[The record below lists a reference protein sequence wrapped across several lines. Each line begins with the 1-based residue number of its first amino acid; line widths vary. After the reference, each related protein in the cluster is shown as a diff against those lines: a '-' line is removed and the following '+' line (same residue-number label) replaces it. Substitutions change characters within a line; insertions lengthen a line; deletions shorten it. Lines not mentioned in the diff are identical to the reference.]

1 VGLLWLVLLS
11 GATLGILAWKAARTS
26 LSLEPLRGRIE
37 GAIANRLPADSSVRI
52 GSASL
57 ALRREGLLV
66 KAHDVTLTIP
76 EIGTLSI
83 QELATGATP
92 ATLLSRRIDLTSVT
106 ASGVVVGVSV
116 ARAARPQGS
125 AAEAIRA
132 SGEMLAAGIDAAN
145 RTMRRAGL
153 DAVTIR
159 EAALHLVDE
168 TGRRSPGL
176 RIAEADWLPLDPGGS
191 TVRLQIAD
199 EAKRTWQLTLEQ
211 RRAEA
216 AGALIDLGIEGLP
229 VAALVP
235 ELGDADGGLQLR
247 ATLRVDLELVTA
259 RDGTFSMLNAEIST
273 GQGIL
278 AFAESEQIEIAGG
291 GIEFALAGTDERLA
305 IPRGELRT
313 RSGGIGFHGSVD
325 LSGPDAILVAEIV
338 NGTMPDLLG
347 GDPIRLTGGEVLARL
362 DVPNRGIAIER
373 IHFTTS
379 DGSVS
384 ATGQASL
391 VGPAPGLSFALALS
405 EMPMA
410 VARAFWPPFVAS
422 KTRQWFDKNVRSGRV
437 GPATLRIALPPGHIG
452 RRGRGRV
459 LPDYALLGSL
469 PFRDAAFSPI
479 SALPVIEAAAG
490 EIAFAN
496 ATATLRADSGVM
508 AIAGKGQLQVG
519 GTRLTIPELGRPRL
533 WGKLQLALTGSAAAL
548 ASLSDMPPFSIA
560 ASRGI
565 HAEDLSGNAELA
577 LDAEIPLFPA
587 PLTNARPIFRLA
599 LTDFSSTSPI
609 ADRMIGDTD
618 LVLAGTPERFAVI
631 GDGLLDG
638 MQASI
643 DLVLGSE
650 AAEQRDVTV
659 SLDDAARERL
669 GLGLGGLVSGSI
681 EASIRTMESGGEAVE
696 LDLEKARIDLPF
708 LGWEKGPGVAAT
720 ATFLLTRS
728 DAGTRITD
736 LSIAGK
742 GFAAAGSLVIDSTGK
757 LRDLQLTELVL
768 RPGDDVT
775 VTARA
780 DGVSYDVRVAG
791 SSIDARGILRGL
803 RGGVGREGNA
813 LPVRVALDVG
823 SVRGEDDVVL
833 SNVSG
838 WLAFGTKGLDT
849 ASLQGQSGGNR
860 GFDWTLGRD
869 GDTRTLRLIADDAGA
884 LLKFTGL
891 YGKVAGGNLVIDY
904 GGTVGGA
911 GRGVVMM
918 RDFRVV
924 EESALAPAVRSAQ
937 SHIRERGLPVSDND
951 TATDLSFAQLR
962 IPFRQEG
969 WVIAMDDAAL
979 RGPMLGATASGTI
992 NIPGGRVAISGT
1004 FIPAFGINNIAGAI
1018 PLLGTILGGGR
1029 DEGLVGITYKLFG
1042 PLSHPELTIN
1052 PISAI
1057 TPGIFRRIFEY
1068 D

>member
-1 VGLLWLVLLS
+1 LTWQ
-11 GATLGILAWKAARTS
+11 AARTS
-26 LSLEPLRGRIE
+26 LSLEPLRGQIE
-37 GAIANRLPADSSVRI
+37 GAIANRLPADSSVQI
-52 GSASL
+52 GSAAL

-66 KAHDVTLTIP
+66 QAHDVKLTIP

-106 ASGVVVGVSV
+106 ASGVNVGVSGL
-116 ARAARPQGS
+116 RAARPQGS
-125 AAEAIRA
+125 AAETIRA
-132 SGEMLAAGIDAAN
+132 SGEMLAAGIEAAN
-145 RTMRRAGL
+145 RTMRGAGL

-159 EAALHLVDE
+159 DAAIHLVDE
-168 TGRRSPGL
+168 TGKHGPAL
-176 RIAEADWLPLDPGGS
+176 RIAEADWLPLDQGGS
-191 TVRLQIAD
+191 TVRLHIAED
-199 EAKRTWQLTLEQ
+199 AKRTWQVTLEQ
-211 RRAEA
+211 RRAD
-216 AGALIDLGIEGLP
+216 GGGLIDLAIEGLP
-229 VAALVP
+229 LGALVP
-235 ELGDADGGLQLR
+235 ELSDADGGLQLR
-247 ATLRVDLELVTA
+247 TNLQVDVELVTA
-259 RDGTFSMLNAEIST
+259 RDGTFSKLDAEIAM
-273 GQGIL
+273 GRGVLGL
-278 AFAESEQIEIAGG
+278 AEGEQVEIAGG
-291 GIEFALAGTDERLA
+291 GVEFALAGTDERLV
-305 IPRGELRT
+305 IPHGEFWT
-313 RSGGIGFHGSVD
+313 RAGGVRFQGSVD
-325 LSGPDAILVAEIV
+325 LSGPDAVLVAEV
-338 NGTMPDLLG
+338 TNGIIPDLLG

-362 DVPNRGIAIER
+362 DAANRGIAIER
-373 IHFTTS
+373 VHITTS

-391 VGPAPGLSFALALS
+391 AGPAPGLSFAFALS

-437 GPATLRIALPPGHIG
+437 GPATLRIALPPENIG
-452 RRGRGRV
+452 RSGRGRV

-469 PFRDAAFSPI
+469 PFRDAALSPI
-479 SALPVIEAAAG
+479 STLPVIEGAAG

-496 ATATLRADSGVM
+496 ATATVRVDAGV
-508 AIAGKGQLQVG
+508 IAMPGKGQLKVG

-533 WGKLQLALTGSAAAL
+533 WGRLQLALAGSAAAL
-548 ASLSDMPPFSIA
+548 AALSDVPPLAVA
-560 ASRGI
+560 AARGI
-565 HAEDLSGNAELA
+565 RAEDLSGNAELA

-587 PLTNARPIFRLA
+587 ALTNVRPVFQLV
-599 LTDFSSTSPI
+599 LTDFSSKSAI
-609 ADRMIGDTD
+609 ADRMIGEAD
-618 LVLAGTPERFAVI
+618 LILAGTPERFAVT
-631 GDGLLDG
+631 GNGLLDG

-643 DLVLGSE
+643 DLTLGSE
-650 AAEQRDVTV
+650 APEQRDVTV

-681 EASIRTMESGGEAVE
+681 EASIRTTESGGEAVE
-696 LDLEKARIDLPF
+696 LDLEQARIDLPF

-720 ATFLLTRS
+720 ATFLLTKS
-728 DAGTRITD
+728 DEGTRITD
-736 LSIAGK
+736 LSITGK
-742 GFAAAGSLVIDSTGK
+742 GFSAAGSLAIDPAGRV
-757 LRDLQLTELVL
+757 RDLQLTELVL

-775 VTARA
+775 VAARA
-780 DGVSYDVRVAG
+780 DGETYDVRVAG

-803 RGGVGREGNA
+803 RGGVGKEGNA
-813 LPVRVALDVG
+813 LPVRVAVDVG
-823 SVRGEDDVVL
+823 SVRGEEDVVL

-838 WLAFGTKGLDT
+838 RLAFGPKGLDT
-849 ASLQGQSGGNR
+849 ASLQGLSGGNR
-860 GFDWTLGRD
+860 GFDWTLERD

-911 GRGVVMM
+911 GRGVVVM

-951 TATDLSFAQLR
+951 TANDLSFTQLR
-962 IPFRQEG
+962 IPFHQEG

-1057 TPGIFRRIFEY
+1057 TPGIFRRIFEF